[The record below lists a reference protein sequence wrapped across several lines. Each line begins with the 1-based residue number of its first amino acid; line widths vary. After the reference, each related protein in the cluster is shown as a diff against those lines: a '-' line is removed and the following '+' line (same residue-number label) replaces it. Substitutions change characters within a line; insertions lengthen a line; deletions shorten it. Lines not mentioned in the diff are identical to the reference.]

1 MADNIQATPRN
12 PIGGLFSDAYKWM
25 QSPERTQQMQ
35 GFAGLLSTT
44 GIPQTIERLSYGEP
58 LTNIGQANVPL
69 LKPETADALMTVAP
83 ITGDV
88 AKGVGRL
95 AGSAINDAMVYG
107 SGPLAAITPQPMR
120 MMLGKT
126 AEGMAPL
133 VQKAQQLASQ
143 GYPEYKITEL
153 TGLEKVPTP
162 KGFDW
167 GKQILDTGA
176 VLNQQAFDN
185 LKIMNG
191 TPLSSVLDHPELFK
205 AYPDLKDLKVEELSI
220 LFRGPNTSGLYSPAQ
235 DVIELSKHAS
245 WGDAKYKDALSTL
258 LHEVQHSIQKREQW
272 PGGTNPGQFTP
283 ESSKRIKTS
292 LYKLED
298 NLAKEASLL
307 SGNNVSRNTISNVLN
322 YLEGNTKILTKQ
334 DSALLESLKGNKDL
348 GAVVNRFQSFDGIRE
363 RLKARDVKAMGE
375 YNKAASEVQSRAI
388 QKQFEQGTMTVPLT
402 KRPEYTEIQGPLN
415 YTDPMGF
422 TIK

>member
-1 MADNIQATPRN
+1 MADNNLQAAIDWLKN
-12 PIGGLFSDAYKWM
+12 P
-25 QSPERTQQMQ
+25 QRTQQVQ
-35 GFAGLLSTT
+35 G
-44 GIPQTIERLSYGEP
+44 
-58 LTNIGQANVPL
+58 IGNTLESA
-69 LKPETADALMTVAP
+69 
-83 ITGDV
+83 ITGLSASR
-88 AKGVGRL
+88 AKDEQLWNQAFGNSQKPLQVTDQAAFNEMNQRTMAGPMSFAPVG
-95 AGSAINDAMVYG
+95 
-107 SGPLAAITPQPMR
+107 

-167 GKQILDTGA
+167 GKQIPDTGA

-185 LKIMNG
+185 LKIMNS

-220 LFRGPNTSGLYSPAQ
+220 LFRGPNTSGLYSPTQ

-258 LHEVQHSIQKREQW
+258 LHEVQHAIQKREQW

-298 NLAKEASLL
+298 DLAKEASLL
-307 SGNNVSRNTISNVLN
+307 SGNNVSRNTISNILN

-388 QKQFEQGTMTVPLT
+388 QKQFEEGTMTVPLT
-402 KRPEYTEIQGPLN
+402 KRPEYTSIQSPLN

>member
-1 MADNIQATPRN
+1 MAENNLQAAIDWLKN
-12 PIGGLFSDAYKWM
+12 P
-25 QSPERTQQMQ
+25 QRTQQVQ
-35 GFAGLLSTT
+35 G
-44 GIPQTIERLSYGEP
+44 
-58 LTNIGQANVPL
+58 IGNTL
-69 LKPETADALMTVAP
+69 E
-83 ITGDV
+83 
-88 AKGVGRL
+88 
-95 AGSAINDAMVYG
+95 SAINNLYASRAKDEQLWNQSFGNPQKPLQVTDQAAFNEMNQRTMA
-107 SGPLAAITPQPMR
+107 GPMGFAPVG

-162 KGFDW
+162 RGFDW
-167 GKQILDTGA
+167 GKQISDTGA

-185 LKIMNG
+185 LQVMRG

-205 AYPDLKDLKVEELSI
+205 AYPDLKDLKVEQLSM
-220 LFRGPNTSGLYSPAQ
+220 LFRGINTAGVYSPTQ

-258 LHEVQHSIQKREQW
+258 LHEIQHAVQKREQW
-272 PGGTNPGQFTP
+272 PGGTNSGQFTP

-292 LYKLED
+292 LYKLEND
-298 NLAKEASLL
+298 LAKEASLL
-307 SGNNVSRNTISNVLN
+307 SGNNVSNITISNVLN
-322 YLEGNTKILTKQ
+322 YLEGNTQFLTKQ
-334 DSALLESLKGNKDL
+334 DKALLEALKGNKDL
-348 GAVVNRFQSFDGIRE
+348 GEVVKRFQSFDGIRE
-363 RLKARDVKAMGE
+363 RLRTRDVKAMGE
-375 YNKAASEVQSRAI
+375 YNKAASEVQARAV